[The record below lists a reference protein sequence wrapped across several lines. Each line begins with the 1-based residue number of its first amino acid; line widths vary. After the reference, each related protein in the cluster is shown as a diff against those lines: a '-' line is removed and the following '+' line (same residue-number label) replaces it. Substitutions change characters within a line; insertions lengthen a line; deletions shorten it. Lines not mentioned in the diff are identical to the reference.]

1 MITERKLKSIFKR
14 AKFSKSVTE
23 RLAQKLSKQS
33 KKQQLNTKT
42 KINRKIRLS
51 KRKRDYKSQEFNH
64 KNGAK
69 LRRKGQKRKLSKK
82 AKRAGKYMNQ
92 ILTLRKKQNN

>member
-14 AKFSKSVTE
+14 AKFSKCVTE

-33 KKQQLNTKT
+33 KRERLNIKT

-51 KRKRDYKSQEFNH
+51 KKKRERKSQEFDH

-69 LRRKGQKRKLSKK
+69 LRKGQKRKLSKK
-82 AKRAGKYMNQ
+82 AKRAGKNMNQ